1 MLQVLDMVWAE
12 FLKDLESVKT
22 AVGVRSL
29 AQLNPD
35 DEFRLEASKPTL
47 HHARPCI
54 YGRADSTGFVG
65 RLWYSPAALQLLL
78 QTLSGAALRPV
89 AMATSKI

>member
-12 FLKDLESVKT
+12 FLKDVESVKT

-35 DEFRLEASKPTL
+35 DEFRLEASTPTL
-47 HHARPCI
+47 H
-54 YGRADSTGFVG
+54 
-65 RLWYSPAALQLLL
+65 PA
-78 QTLSGAALRPV
+78 
-89 AMATSKI
+89 